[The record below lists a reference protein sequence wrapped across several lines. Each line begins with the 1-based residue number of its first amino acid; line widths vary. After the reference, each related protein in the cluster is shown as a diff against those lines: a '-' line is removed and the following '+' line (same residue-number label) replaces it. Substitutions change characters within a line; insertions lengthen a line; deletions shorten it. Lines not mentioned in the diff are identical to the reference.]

1 MIVFDLGCDNGH
13 RFEGWFASSAEFDRQ
28 KSEQLL
34 ECPVCGSPEIER
46 KLTAARLNTG
56 RAEVVS
62 VPEER
67 SGQHDGQYA
76 NFDAEQM
83 LRMVRHVLE
92 NTENVGAQFPEEARK
107 IHYGESPQ
115 RHIRGV
121 ATAREAD
128 ALRDEGIDVVSL
140 PVPKHLADKSH

>member
-28 KSEQLL
+28 KSGQLL
-34 ECPVCGSPEIER
+34 ECPVCGSLEIER

-56 RAEVVS
+56 RAEVLS
-62 VPEER
+62 APEER
-67 SGQHDGQYA
+67 SGQKDGQYA
-76 NFDAEQM
+76 NFDTGQM